1 MIQVQR
7 RYIRWALWLPLLIA
21 APYLILPQCFS
32 QQIILVNARG
42 MAVENLTLW
51 LQPNQQEAKPLWC
64 GHLPAQVTVFLG
76 FDPGY
81 GQYTQRLVSE
91 DTSVDIE
98 FGYFTHS
105 IRNIV
110 VIGRNET
117 DAFYLNNLHAPCY
130 TGDSINCLIS
140 LAIAPIRN
148 QACRPW

>member
-1 MIQVQR
+1 MIQIQR

-21 APYLILPQCFS
+21 ALYIILPQCFS
-32 QQIILVNARG
+32 QQVILVNARDTT
-42 MAVENLTLW
+42 VENLTLR
-51 LQPNQQEAKPLWC
+51 LQPNQREAKPLWR
-64 GHLPAQVTVFLG
+64 GHLPAHVTVFLG

-81 GQYTQRLVSE
+81 GQYTQRLASE

-110 VIGRNET
+110 VIGKNET
-117 DAFYLNNLHAPCY
+117 EAFHLNNMHAPCY

-140 LAIAPIRN
+140 LVVAPLRT